1 MKNNMNK
8 QVTEYINQAPDQQ
21 KKIMEIVRQL
31 IHENAGQVQEEFKWS
46 RPVFRNEKDFAYLK
60 TAKAY
65 VTLGFFNFQK
75 LDDPGNLLEGTGKD
89 MRHIKLK
96 SVDSIDKDLLKKWI
110 SASSE

>member
-1 MKNNMNK
+1 MNNN
-8 QVTEYINQAPDQQ
+8 VTEYINQAPDQQ

-110 SASSE
+110 SSSSE